1 MTGEAGKAKEYQER
15 RSRSRSRRVGAG
27 VGRPLTPSDRLAPPP
42 SAALPE
48 TQVLVRVLD
57 LR

>member
-1 MTGEAGKAKEYQER
+1 MTGEAGKAKEQQE
-15 RSRSRSRRVGAG
+15 SRSRRVGAG

-42 SAALPE
+42 STALPE